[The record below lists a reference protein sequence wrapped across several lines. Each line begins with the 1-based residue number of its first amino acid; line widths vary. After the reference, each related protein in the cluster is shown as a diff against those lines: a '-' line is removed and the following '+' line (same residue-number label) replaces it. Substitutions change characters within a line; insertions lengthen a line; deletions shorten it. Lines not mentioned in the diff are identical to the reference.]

1 MEQQEKRMEHSSQ
14 EKREKRPQVGLSDTY
29 LNLSTE
35 AGKTYEGSFTV
46 FSQNG
51 EELSGTVL
59 STNDK
64 VIPTVTEL
72 SGTKCRIP
80 FYFKGRL
87 AISEEEHFGDF
98 LLITNGGEWNLP
110 YCITVGPKKLWLPGK
125 SISSIEEFA
134 EFAKEDWKR
143 AKDAFFSKEFKE
155 VFILEH
161 KKYLPLYQALLKGRS
176 RDVILDNFLQETTG
190 KQPLYF
196 EAEWEH
202 DKESEAGTVILRMSG
217 WGYTEGRIY
226 SKNGNVKPD
235 RDVFCSGDFQDG
247 ILPVTLTY
255 GGKKAGADTFVIETV
270 YQTIVLPVSCLGGQ
284 KERKQETKGEKKDR
298 MFSELLH
305 YYVKLRTGVISIEE
319 YVEKSVRWLASV
331 TIKKEYKLFSE
342 LLHFQIQIVR
352 YQALE
357 DTDQADYEALGQ
369 AVEEKREEYLRNP
382 LCRSYFYY
390 LMALYKKDNASI
402 LEAALQI
409 RDSYEKRQSFYDF
422 WMLLYVDRNYA
433 LDQKMQCRRFYEYAQ
448 AGENSP
454 LLYLG
459 LLDVLN
465 QNPYYLEDLEDH
477 KAAFIGW
484 GIRHGYLSLELS
496 RHFAKLTMKEKYF
509 RKNLL
514 GMLMMLYELRQDEVY
529 LSAICSML
537 IKGNRV
543 RKEYHSYFEQALA
556 MGLKIVGIN
565 EYYLRSLDFNSY
577 PILPKSL
584 LLYFNYSNSL
594 DAREKAYLYT
604 NILHYERQYD
614 YIYRNYLERME
625 EFVREQMMEGR
636 MNRYL
641 QHLYEYFLP
650 EILKD
655 QTMVKYLPNIIFKK
669 KLVVKSPG
677 IAGVY
682 VCHDEAEE
690 EVYVPVVDG
699 VCQVETYSE
708 RVSLYFADARANRY
722 RAGITYSL
730 SRYLNENKY
739 MQICLEHNLENK
751 KVLLKWTKALDEK
764 GKDNERIANM
774 ILETGGMKNWM
785 REKAV
790 EQILDYHYEE
800 KDMEDL
806 NRCLDQINYKV
817 ISPSYRRTLM
827 NYYMACNRME
837 DAYFG
842 IELYGSDL
850 VDAGQLYLLTCV
862 GLYLHKDKKD
872 DLLLVMAHRTFMNGK
887 YNKEIVLYLR
897 EHLEG
902 RLFDLLALWEVLKTE
917 KLDTVEYEE
926 KLLHQMLFT
935 GESDERMLDVL
946 LSYLSKTEN
955 DDLTA
960 SMLDLYSTY
969 YFLGKK
975 KVPDSFFVI
984 LESQAVQGN
993 NLSLVGKLSY
1003 LSQKAKTGVKKEEQK
1018 KVTEYLEELCRMSIV
1033 FPFYEA
1039 FEEFFTLPPL
1049 LREMTFLFYPGE
1061 IKDGQTL
1068 NLTVVNGQG
1077 RKRQES
1083 ILMEKPG
1090 PGFYFGGT
1098 YLLEDETISVQT
1110 EAGEERIKEHQSPL
1124 EIFRLKGRMENS
1136 RRSLLHRMEEHK
1148 SEART
1153 LLREY
1158 EEVLA
1163 RMDEQ
1168 LFIL

>member
-1 MEQQEKRMEHSSQ
+1 MEQQEERMENSLQ
-14 EKREKRPQVGLSDTY
+14 EKREKRPKVGLSDTY
-29 LNLSTE
+29 LNLSIE

-64 VIPTVTEL
+64 VIPMVTEL
-72 SGTKCRIP
+72 SGTECRIP

-87 AISEEEHFGDF
+87 AIPEEEHFGDF

-110 YCITVGPKKLWLPGK
+110 YCITVGPKKLWLHGR
-125 SISSIEEFA
+125 SISSMEEFA
-134 EFAKEDWKR
+134 EFAREDWKK

-176 RDVILDNFLQETTG
+176 RDVILDNFLQETTA
-190 KQPLYF
+190 KQPLFF
-196 EAEWEH
+196 EAEWEP
-202 DKESEAGTVILRMSG
+202 DGEQGAGTVILRMKG

-226 SKNGNVKPD
+226 SKKKTVKPD

-255 GGKKAGADTFVIETV
+255 GEEKAVSDVLVIETV
-270 YQTIVLPVSCLGGQ
+270 FQTITLPLSCLEGQ
-284 KERKQETKGEKKDR
+284 KKRKQVTKREEKDKL
-298 MFSELLH
+298 FAKLLQ
-305 YYVKLRTGVISIEE
+305 YYVELRTGVISVEE
-319 YVEKSVRWLASV
+319 YVEQSVSWLASV

-357 DTDQADYEALGQ
+357 NADREDYEALGQ
-369 AVEEKREEYLRNP
+369 AVEEKRDIYLRNP

-390 LMALYKKDNASI
+390 LMALYKKDKSSI
-402 LEAALQI
+402 LEAAVQI

-433 LDQKMQCRRFYEYAQ
+433 LDQKMQCQRFYEYART
-448 AGENSP
+448 GENSP

-465 QNPYYLEDLEDH
+465 QNPYYLEDLEDN
-477 KAAFIGW
+477 KGAFISW

-509 RKNLL
+509 RQNLL
-514 GMLMMLYELRQDEVY
+514 GTLMKLYELKQDDVY

-543 RKEYHSYFEQALA
+543 HKEYHGYFEQALA

-604 NILHYERQYD
+604 NILHYEKQYD

-682 VCHDEAEE
+682 VCHDETEE

-708 RVSLYFADARANRY
+708 RVSFYFADARANRY
-722 RAGITYSL
+722 RAGITYNL

-751 KVLLKWTKALDEK
+751 KVLLKWTKALEEK
-764 GKDNERIANM
+764 GEGNERIANM
-774 ILETGGMKNWM
+774 VLETGGMKNWM
-785 REKAV
+785 RERAV

-887 YNKEIVLYLR
+887 YNEEIILYLR

-902 RLFDLLALWEVLKTE
+902 RIFDLLALWEVLKKE
-917 KLDTVEYEE
+917 HLDTAEYEE

-946 LSYLSKTEN
+946 LSYLSKTED

-960 SMLDLYSTY
+960 SMLDLYSAY
-969 YFLGKK
+969 YFLEKK
-975 KVPDSFFVI
+975 KVPDSFFAI
-984 LESQAVQGN
+984 LESQVAQGSS
-993 NLSLVGKLSY
+993 LSLLGKLSY

-1033 FPFYEA
+1033 FPFFEA
-1039 FEEFFTLPPL
+1039 FEEFFTVPSL
-1049 LREMTFLFYPGE
+1049 LREMTFLFWPGE
-1061 IKDGQTL
+1061 RKDGRQL
-1068 NLTVVNGQG
+1068 SLTVVNGQG

-1083 ILMEKPG
+1083 LLMEELY
-1090 PGFYFGGT
+1090 PGFYFGGI
-1098 YLLEDETISVQT
+1098 YLLEDEKLSVRT
-1110 EAGEERIKEHQSPL
+1110 EARDEKIENEQLPL
-1124 EIFRLKGRMENS
+1124 EVFCLKGRMENS
-1136 RRSLLHRMEEHK
+1136 RRSLLHKMEEHK
-1148 SEART
+1148 SEAGIM
-1153 LLREY
+1153 LREY
-1158 EEVLA
+1158 EEVLG